1 MPTTLPALTASDFD
15 SDQEV
20 RWCPGCG
27 DFAVLAYLK
36 QALAQLGLPREKV
49 VFVSGIGCSSRLP
62 YYLNTYG
69 FHTISGRAPAV
80 ATGLKVV
87 RPDLSVWV
95 VTGDG
100 DGLGAGMAHLM
111 HALRRNV
118 GIKIL
123 LFNNEVSGLSKGQFS
138 PTTRIGTVT
147 RTSRDGALDPPV
159 RPLAVALAAEASF
172 VARTI
177 DVDGDHLA
185 ATLKRAAAHPGSAF
199 VEIYQNCKIFND
211 GVFEYATD
219 LGTKADNV
227 LYLEHGQPLL
237 YGKDRHIGLRLNGLR
252 LESVELNGPGPR
264 PTVLTHDETAADST
278 LASLLARATAPDLPE
293 CLGVL
298 RCVTRPTYE
307 TYLARQAE
315 SRPRLSGGGLDD
327 LFASEDMWEVE

>member
-1 MPTTLPALTASDFD
+1 MSTTAPALTAADFD

-27 DFAVLAYLK
+27 DYAVLAYLK
-36 QALAQLGLPREKV
+36 QVLAEMGVPREKI
-49 VFVSGIGCSSRLP
+49 VFVSGIGCAGRLP

-80 ATGLKVV
+80 ATGLKVA

-100 DGLGAGMAHLM
+100 DGCGAGLAHLM

-147 RTSRDGALDPPV
+147 RTSRDGALEPPV
-159 RPLAVALAAEASF
+159 RPLALALAAEASF

-177 DVDGDHLA
+177 DVDGEHLA
-185 ATLKRAAAHPGSAF
+185 ATLKRAAAHPGAAF
-199 VEIYQNCKIFND
+199 VEIYQNCRIFND

-219 LGTKADNV
+219 LATKAGNL
-227 LYLEHGQPLL
+227 LYLEHGRPLL
-237 YGKDRHIGLRLNGLR
+237 YGKDRHLGLRLNGVQ
-252 LESVELNGPGPR
+252 LESVELNGNTIR
-264 PTVLTHDETAADST
+264 AVLTHDESAAETA
-278 LASLLARATAPDLPE
+278 LAALLAGATAPALPE

-298 RCVTRPTYE
+298 RCAPRPTYE
-307 TYLARQAE
+307 SYLARLAE
-315 SRPRLSGGGLDD
+315 SRPRLSIGGMDD